1 MTTLSNTATT
11 TFNNDGATIQTVTV
25 GTSGYYDI
33 TADGAEGGSGING
46 GGRVTAVISAR
57 SHQAVITTACLP
69 ALAGSPGAGFRAG
82 HGGVSASPHITA

>member
-1 MTTLSNTATT
+1 MNTAQQ
-11 TFNNDGATIQTVTV
+11 GAQASERVIAAVLAAPDASIET
-25 GTSGYYDI
+25 
-33 TADGAEGGSGING
+33 SGING